1 MCFFRS
7 VAAGHN
13 IPAAVKHE
21 KTHQRAILLELDSST
36 VEMGWN
42 IQSKF
47 HEFSQKKTPLEAIM
61 GWFHDQPGESQMYFV
76 VLLNCS
82 NKHALLPVSL
92 SVPTWFR
99 HLDHFLALRKW
110 NWSRN
115 SQEKCVAFGP
125 KYPGLKDVRWVRYD
139 GMPLGWSNIARAP
152 FLYMNLAYRIYSVF
166 TFLLAFR
173 CVSLAFCKL
182 NLMRENWVIHSG
194 TGPPPKE
201 TASKDDQMPWG
212 THPENRSNLTCW
224 KEKRIKV
231 RKWANVPRLFGWF
244 SRFR

>member
-1 MCFFRS
+1 M
-7 VAAGHN
+7 
-13 IPAAVKHE
+13 K
-21 KTHQRAILLELDSST
+21 KLTKELSSWSLT
-36 VEMGWN
+36 LQQLRWVEISGRNFMN
-42 IQSKF
+42 F
-47 HEFSQKKTPLEAIM
+47 HRKKPLEAIM
-61 GWFHDQPGESQMYFV
+61 RWFHDQPDESQMHFV

-166 TFLLAFR
+166 RFLLAFR
-173 CVSLAFCKL
+173 WVSFALCKL
-182 NLMRENWVIHSG
+182 I
-194 TGPPPKE
+194 
-201 TASKDDQMPWG
+201 
-212 THPENRSNLTCW
+212 
-224 KEKRIKV
+224 
-231 RKWANVPRLFGWF
+231 F
-244 SRFR
+244 

>member
-1 MCFFRS
+1 MR
-7 VAAGHN
+7 
-13 IPAAVKHE
+13 
-21 KTHQRAILLELDSST
+21 
-36 VEMGWN
+36 
-42 IQSKF
+42 
-47 HEFSQKKTPLEAIM
+47 
-61 GWFHDQPGESQMYFV
+61 WFHDQPGESQMHFV

-173 CVSLAFCKL
+173 CVCEALCKV

-201 TASKDDQMPWG
+201 TAAKDDQMP
-212 THPENRSNLTCW
+212 TSPVTCA
-224 KEKRIKV
+224 IV
-231 RKWANVPRLFGWF
+231 RKWANVPRLFWLIQQLQKKVLF
-244 SRFR
+244 CLVLHLNCFNRSISCLYMCP

>member
-1 MCFFRS
+1 M
-7 VAAGHN
+7 
-13 IPAAVKHE
+13 K
-21 KTHQRAILLELDSST
+21 KLTKELSSWSLT
-36 VEMGWN
+36 LQQLRWVEISGRNFMN
-42 IQSKF
+42 F
-47 HEFSQKKTPLEAIM
+47 HRKKPLEAIM
-61 GWFHDQPGESQMYFV
+61 RWFHDQPGESQMHFV

-173 CVSLAFCKL
+173 CVCVWSFVQSKPNARKL
-182 NLMRENWVIHSG
+182 GDPFRNR
-194 TGPPPKE
+194 PPPQKKLQQKM
-201 TASKDDQMPWG
+201 TKCQP
-212 THPENRSNLTCW
+212 HQLH
-224 KEKRIKV
+224 V
-231 RKWANVPRLFGWF
+231 Q
-244 SRFR
+244 

>member
-21 KTHQRAILLELDSST
+21 KTHQRAYPPGAWHFNSWDGLKYPAEISWIFTE
-36 VEMGWN
+36 
-42 IQSKF
+42 
-47 HEFSQKKTPLEAIM
+47 KKTSWSIM
-61 GWFHDQPGESQMYFV
+61 RWFHDQPGESQMHFV

-166 TFLLAFR
+166 TFLLA
-173 CVSLAFCKL
+173 
-182 NLMRENWVIHSG
+182 
-194 TGPPPKE
+194 
-201 TASKDDQMPWG
+201 
-212 THPENRSNLTCW
+212 
-224 KEKRIKV
+224 
-231 RKWANVPRLFGWF
+231 
-244 SRFR
+244 